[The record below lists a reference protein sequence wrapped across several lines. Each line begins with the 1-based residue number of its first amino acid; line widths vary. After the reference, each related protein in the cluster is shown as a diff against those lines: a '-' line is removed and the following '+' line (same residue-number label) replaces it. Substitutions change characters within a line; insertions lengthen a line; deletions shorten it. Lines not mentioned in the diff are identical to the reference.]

1 MHRMNEVFGLDT
13 IRPFSSLRVWL
24 IIEVE
29 CFLGMNFR
37 ITMRVG
43 DFCKFIYTSVS
54 VDPPNKIWSQ
64 NFKVSVVR
72 IEPLTPDPETSVLPS
87 H

>member
-1 MHRMNEVFGLDT
+1 MIWTYCLAMNLHVKYEKHKFTLK
-13 IRPFSSLRVWL
+13 
-24 IIEVE
+24 
-29 CFLGMNFR
+29 
-37 ITMRVG
+37 VG

-72 IEPLTPDPETSVLPS
+72 IEPLTFGSRDERATKLLRRW
-87 H
+87 HKR

>member
-1 MHRMNEVFGLDT
+1 M
-13 IRPFSSLRVWL
+13 
-24 IIEVE
+24 EVE

-72 IEPLTPDPETSVLPS
+72 IEPLTFGSRDERATKLLRRW
-87 H
+87 HKR